1 MLSGTLVVPAP
12 WRYDGPRGCM
22 PLRRRVPRSG
32 PAIRF
37 RFRAGPR
44 RRYRLCDDA
53 TPWDWDLLARRRQA
67 SCGCGSCG
75 RSPKRKQA
83 RHWRKMNAVV
93 QAMTAGLDRRINT
106 SPSGAEQ
113 SSQRGIDKAPLG
125 CRARTSGATRRCP
138 QPSLFR
144 RQRALARAVPEPERE
159 CDSILEGQSAAW
171 TDGAIRVPRT
181 ADKAAAPA
189 LRLSNGLASRSGRKP
204 DRRSKGRT

>member
-1 MLSGTLVVPAP
+1 MRTDPHADAPKTCRGLHVGHRTTRHLLATGSVASARASALLVSMLSGTLVVPAP

-75 RSPKRKQA
+75 RSPKRSLDSRRRTGESSRPA
-83 RHWRKMNAVV
+83 LGSPPVGTSSSRIES
-93 QAMTAGLDRRINT
+93 GL
-106 SPSGAEQ
+106 PV
-113 SSQRGIDKAPLG
+113 IDLHQHG
-125 CRARTSGATRRCP
+125 LARTSIA
-138 QPSLFR
+138 
-144 RQRALARAVPEPERE
+144 
-159 CDSILEGQSAAW
+159 
-171 TDGAIRVPRT
+171 
-181 ADKAAAPA
+181 
-189 LRLSNGLASRSGRKP
+189 
-204 DRRSKGRT
+204 